1 MDVKLHTRNV
11 TLDDRFRDSVDGKVG
26 HAARIFE
33 QIVSADVEVTEEQN
47 PRLAPEKYKIEITCQ
62 AAGHTVRIE
71 SAGSTPEA
79 ALDIGVA
86 RFEKQ
91 LRRLKDRMVRRS
103 RSAKTPPL
111 PDVVEED
118 DSDELVIVRSKQFVM
133 KPMSP
138 EEAVLQLELL
148 SHEFFL
154 FENANTDRLS
164 LVYRRRDGAYG
175 LIEPA

>member
-1 MDVKLHTRNV
+1 VEVKLHTRNV
-11 TLDDRFRDSVDGKVG
+11 ALDERFRESVESKVG
-26 HAARIFE
+26 SAARLFE
-33 QIVSADVEVTEEQN
+33 QIVAADVEVSEEQN
-47 PRLAPEKYKIEITCQ
+47 PRLAPEKYKVEITCQ

-71 SAGSTPEA
+71 SAGATLEN

-91 LRRLKDRMVRRS
+91 LRRLKDRMVRRT
-103 RSAKTPPL
+103 RSPKVAPPMGE
-111 PDVVEED
+111 VEPEETD
-118 DSDELVIVRSKQFVM
+118 DLLIVRTKQFVM

-138 EEAVLQLELL
+138 EEAVLQLDLL

-154 FENANTDRLS
+154 FENANTSRLS